1 MNKKLVSREELSNIL
16 SDELSGCEGCEGTK
30 ITVLYSLAEP
40 DERGCNW
47 SADIT
52 LSLGDGVDLEHAK
65 LLAGAIVEK
74 NRLLFN
80 LS

>member
-1 MNKKLVSREELSNIL
+1 VGRKLVSREELSKIL
-16 SDELSGCEGCEGTK
+16 SDELSSYEGCKGTK
-30 ITVLYSLAEP
+30 VTVLYSLAEP

-52 LSLGDGVDLEHAK
+52 LSLGDGVDLEHAE
-65 LLAGAIVEK
+65 LLAGEIVEK